1 MVFLIVMQEMDVQ
14 SPKRALI
21 SAAFTFKQLILNY
34 FLCFFTLNYVQKV
47 LKFVQTF
54 LLSRSLTKEIV
65 EMLTGKLFVNSLT
78 GQ

>member
-1 MVFLIVMQEMDVQ
+1 MVFIIVTREMDVQ
-14 SPKRALI
+14 TPKRALI
-21 SAAFTFKQLILNY
+21 SAAFNFKQLILNY

-54 LLSRSLTKEIV
+54 LLSRILTKEIV
-65 EMLTGKLFVNSLT
+65 EMLTRELFVNSLI